1 MNYLHLWSD
10 MHSNI
15 HHNQMNQLMDWYRHA
30 KKIMDFW
37 PIAYYPFGI
46 RFTETGAEL
55 EDLQPAGDTS
65 FDLPALFIP
74 FSSR

>member
-46 RFTETGAEL
+46 RFTET
-55 EDLQPAGDTS
+55 LQL
-65 FDLPALFIP
+65 FFRKFIP
-74 FSSR
+74 FGRGLSISIFAVYPLY